1 MLDIT
6 QIDRQGL
13 DSLNADQLRGLVGQ
27 LLDRSGRDAHE
38 IVWRDAKIDKL
49 TFEVAQLKRLQY
61 GKKSEQ
67 LDTEQRAL
75 FDEAVQTDIAAVEEQ
90 IAALQASLPPRT
102 EDQKQTRKRA
112 ALPARLPRVE
122 RCHEPDNTTCACG
135 CAMKRVGEDVSEKL
149 DYTPGVFTVER
160 HVRGK
165 WACAQCKTPGAGPR
179 ARGRDRQGHPHRRP
193 AGPGVG
199 GQAC

>member
-13 DSLNADQLRGLVGQ
+13 DSLNADQLRGLVSQ

-61 GKKSEQ
+61 GKRSEKFGEQ

-75 FDEAVQTDIAAVEEQ
+75 FDEAVDSDIAAVEEQ
-90 IAALQASLPPRT
+90 IAALQASLPPKT
-102 EDQKQTRKRA
+102 DEQKQTPKRA

-122 RCHEPDNTTCACG
+122 RCHEPDNTICACG

-165 WACAQCKTPGAGPR
+165 WACAQCKTLVQAPCPR
-179 ARGRDRQGHPHRRP
+179 P
-193 AGPGVG
+193 
-199 GQAC
+199 

>member
-1 MLDIT
+1 MSSMCTSVGGAHGVDHWHILELLDALLVALPHMLDIK

-75 FDEAVQTDIAAVEEQ
+75 FDEAVQADIAAVEEQ

-102 EDQKQTRKRA
+102 EDQKQTPKRA
-112 ALPARLPRVE
+112 ALPA
-122 RCHEPDNTTCACG
+122 AG
-135 CAMKRVGEDVSEKL
+135 SAMI
-149 DYTPGVFTVER
+149 
-160 HVRGK
+160 
-165 WACAQCKTPGAGPR
+165 APR
-179 ARGRDRQGHPHRRP
+179 AAAMRLRRMFM
-193 AGPGVG
+193 VNLL
-199 GQAC
+199 